1 MYGHNSVT
9 EKTSSSATAE
19 KKRCSD

>member
-1 MYGHNSVT
+1 MLRRSV
-9 EKTSSSATAE
+9 SAE